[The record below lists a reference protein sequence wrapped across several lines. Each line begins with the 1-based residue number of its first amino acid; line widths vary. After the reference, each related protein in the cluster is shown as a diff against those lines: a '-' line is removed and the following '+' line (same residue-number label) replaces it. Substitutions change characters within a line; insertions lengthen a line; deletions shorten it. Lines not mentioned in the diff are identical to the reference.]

1 MSLLSPSHGVRRP
14 DCRQQQSHTRTRGR
28 VLTGVLLCCVLLA
41 GCAPDAWRPDNPYD
55 AFLDQ
60 VQRKCGDER
69 IGSKSISGD
78 FLQEGDAYF
87 LDLTSRYYHREITEQ
102 DYVDALTGAY
112 GARPD
117 APGLRCLLSV
127 QRNPLPAIK
136 M

>member
-1 MSLLSPSHGVRRP
+1 MLIPSPVHGGRRP
-14 DCRQQQSHTRTRGR
+14 DCQQQRSPARGR
-28 VLTGVLLCCVLLA
+28 LLTGLLFCVLLA
-41 GCAPDAWRPDNPYD
+41 GGAPDAWRPDSPYD

-60 VQRKCGDER
+60 IQRKCGDER

-87 LDLTSRYYHREITEQ
+87 LDVTSRYYHREITEQ
-102 DYVDALTGAY
+102 DYVDALSGAY

-127 QRNPLPAIK
+127 PRNPLPPVE

>member
-1 MSLLSPSHGVRRP
+1 
-14 DCRQQQSHTRTRGR
+14 
-28 VLTGVLLCCVLLA
+28 VLTCILFSVLA
-41 GCAPDAWRPDNPYD
+41 GCAPDAWRPDSPYD
-55 AFLDQ
+55 TFLDQ
-60 VQRKCGDER
+60 IQRTCGYER

-87 LDLTSRYYHREITEQ
+87 LDVTSRYFHREITEQ
-102 DYVDALTGAY
+102 DYVGALTGAY

-127 QRNPLPAIK
+127 PRNQLPPVK

>member
-1 MSLLSPSHGVRRP
+1 MPIPLPGHGGRRP
-14 DCRQQQSHTRTRGR
+14 DCRQQPSSARGR
-28 VLTGVLLCCVLLA
+28 VLTGLLCCVLLA
-41 GCAPDAWRPDNPYD
+41 GCAPDAWRPDSPYD
-55 AFLDQ
+55 TFLDQ
-60 VQRKCGDER
+60 IQRTCGYER

-87 LDLTSRYYHREITEQ
+87 LDVTSRYFHREITEQ
-102 DYVDALTGAY
+102 DYVGALTGAY

-127 QRNPLPAIK
+127 PRNQLPPVK

>member
-1 MSLLSPSHGVRRP
+1 MPIPLPGHGGRRP
-14 DCRQQQSHTRTRGR
+14 ECQQQRSPARGR
-28 VLTGVLLCCVLLA
+28 VLTGLLCCVLLA
-41 GCAPDAWRPDNPYD
+41 GCAPDAWRPDSPYD

-60 VQRKCGDER
+60 IQRTCGDER
-69 IGSKSISGD
+69 IGSKSISRD

-87 LDLTSRYYHREITEQ
+87 LDVTSRYYHREITEQ
-102 DYVDALTGAY
+102 NYVDALTGAY

-127 QRNPLPAIK
+127 QRNPLPPVE

>member
-1 MSLLSPSHGVRRP
+1 MPIPSPGHGGCRP
-14 DCRQQQSHTRTRGR
+14 DCQQQRSPARGL
-28 VLTGVLLCCVLLA
+28 VLTGILFCVLA
-41 GCAPDAWRPDNPYD
+41 GCAPDAWRPDSPYD

-60 VQRKCGDER
+60 IQRTCGDER

-87 LDLTSRYYHREITEQ
+87 LDVTSRYYHREITEQ
-102 DYVDALTGAY
+102 DYVDALSGAY

-127 QRNPLPAIK
+127 PRNPLPPVE